1 LKFKIKILLLH
12 DSIGIAVDQIYL
24 DNISAL
30 TNYYF
35 WPKTD
40 AWKLI
45 QLEIG
50 SKDWLSK
57 NEKIV
62 ILNRLTEILNSW
74 KETQKY

>member
-1 LKFKIKILLLH
+1 MLN
-12 DSIGIAVDQIYL
+12 DSIGVAIDQIYL
-24 DNISAL
+24 NNIIAL

-45 QLEIG
+45 QIEIG
-50 SKDWLSK
+50 SKNWLNE
-57 NEKIV
+57 NEKIL

-74 KETQKY
+74 KKSQK

>member
-1 LKFKIKILLLH
+1 MKFKIKVLLLN
-12 DSIGIAVDQIYL
+12 DSIGIAIDQIYL
-24 DNISAL
+24 SNVIAL

-50 SKDWLSK
+50 SKNWLNK
-57 NEKIV
+57 NEKIL
-62 ILNRLTEILNSW
+62 ILNELTEILNSW
-74 KETQKY
+74 KKIQQ